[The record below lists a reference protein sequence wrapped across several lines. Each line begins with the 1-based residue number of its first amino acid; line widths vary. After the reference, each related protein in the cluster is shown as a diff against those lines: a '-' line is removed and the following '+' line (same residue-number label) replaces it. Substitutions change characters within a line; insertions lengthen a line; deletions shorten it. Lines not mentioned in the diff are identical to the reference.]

1 MAKMNGKLWFRL
13 PRPEVR
19 AKIVLVEAG
28 SRFGTPRWKSR
39 QKTLIFI

>member
-1 MAKMNGKLWFRL
+1 MRVENGKLWFRL

-28 SRFGTPRWKSR
+28 SRFGTRGWKS
-39 QKTLIFI
+39 TENVDI